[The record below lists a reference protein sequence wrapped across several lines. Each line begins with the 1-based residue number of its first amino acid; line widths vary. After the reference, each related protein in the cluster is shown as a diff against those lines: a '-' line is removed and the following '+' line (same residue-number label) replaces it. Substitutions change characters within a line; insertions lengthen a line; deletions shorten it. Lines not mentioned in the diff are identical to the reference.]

1 MKKIIK
7 AGATDQTLD
16 IFIQDSSSTTGGG
29 LTGLAY
35 NTASLVCYYR
45 KGATGSATA
54 LSLATQTVGGAHSD
68 GGFVEISSAN
78 MPGVYRLDL
87 SDTIVD
93 TAGSVSLM
101 LKGAA
106 NMAPLTIELQVSAV
120 NLEDSVRFGMTA
132 LPNAAADAAGG
143 LPISDAGGLDLDAL
157 RSDVAAVLVDTG
169 TTLDGKIDTI
179 DGIVDAILLDTAEIG
194 AAGAGLTVLATA
206 ADLATVDT
214 VVDAIKLKTDNLPA
228 DPADQS
234 AVESAITAATS
245 GLATAANLATV
256 AGYLDTEIAAIL
268 EDTGTTIPATLAGL
282 ATQASVDVIDGIVDS
297 ILVDTGTDIP
307 NLINTVDTVVDAIK
321 VKTDQFVFTV
331 ANQVDAN
338 ALSGGGGLDAA
349 GIRAAVGLAS
359 ANLDTQLGTI
369 DTVVDRIEVDTQDIQ
384 SRLPA
389 ALVGGRIDANTG
401 AISADSTAADNL
413 EAMLD
418 GTGGVVL
425 SLSQLAI
432 VATDGNP
439 NVLLGGS
446 GAGDGFGFSRS
457 GAGNAFDSE
466 FIGQIS
472 SAVAAELVT
481 YDAATGAEIAT
492 VANYL
497 DTEIA
502 AILEDT
508 GTTIPAQIAALTIP
522 SAATIADAVWDEV
535 TSGHVTA
542 GTTGAAIVAAGAAGD
557 PWGTALPGAYAAGT
571 AGYKLG
577 NLVVAGS
584 GAITFTYTVTTDGST
599 PIPDVDVWVTSDSAG
614 TQILASGRTNQSGV
628 ATFYLD
634 AGTVYIWCQ
643 KSGYNFSNPDTEVV
657 A

>member
-16 IFIQDSSSTTGGG
+16 VFIQDSSSTTGGG

-54 LSLATQTVGGAHSD
+54 LTLATQTVGGAHSD

-106 NMAPLTIELQVSAV
+106 DMAPVTIELQVVAV
-120 NLEDSVRFGMTA
+120 NLEDAVRFGLTA

-157 RSDVAAVLVDTG
+157 RSDVAAVLVDTS
-169 TTLDGKIDTI
+169 TTLDGKIDAI

-194 AAGAGLTVLATA
+194 AAGAGLTV
-206 ADLATVDT
+206 
-214 VVDAIKLKTDNLPA
+214 
-228 DPADQS
+228 
-234 AVESAITAATS
+234 
-245 GLATAANLATV
+245 LATAANLATV

-307 NLINTVDTVVDAIK
+307 NLITTVDTVVDAIK
-321 VKTDQFVFTV
+321 VKTDQLTFTV
-331 ANQVDAN
+331 ANQVDSN

-349 GIRAAVGLAS
+349 GIRSAVGLAS
-359 ANLDTQLGTI
+359 ANLDTQLSTI
-369 DTVVDRIEVDTQDIQ
+369 DTVADRIEVDTQDIQ

-446 GAGDGFGFSRS
+446 GAGNGFGFSRS

-481 YDAATGAEIAT
+481 YDAATGAEITT
-492 VANYL
+492 VTNYL

-502 AILEDT
+502 TILEDT

-522 SAATIADAVWDEV
+522 SAATIADAVWDEA

-542 GTTGAAIVAAGAAGD
+542 GTTGAAIVAAGNAGD
-557 PWGTALPGAYAAGT
+557 PWGTEVPGAYAAGT
-571 AGYKLG
+571 AGYKFG
-577 NLVVAGS
+577 NLAVAGG
-584 GAITFTYTVTTDGST
+584 GAITYNYTVTTDGST

-628 ATFYLD
+628 VTFYLD
-634 AGTVYIWCQ
+634 AGTVYVWCQ
-643 KSGYNFSNPDTEVV
+643 KSGYNFSNPDVEVV
-657 A
+657 S